1 MPDFSDCLFV
11 SDFDR
16 TLTDRQSRI
25 PAENL
30 EAIEYFQAHGGLFT
44 MGTGRSIPMFRP
56 HQTRVPCNAP
66 VILCNG
72 AVCYDYGA
80 EVMSGPIWIPRGPE
94 ILRDLLRRYPRHSV
108 EIEDVEYH
116 YLFGENQARDEFYRQ
131 MDVPNRLLTPEQI
144 PERFLKITIF
154 HSFRGSGVA
163 QFFGGTPEED
173 AEFTAV
179 ASQIAAAWPELS
191 VDRSAVKILDIQ
203 AREATKGAASRA
215 LARRLGRRVLIC
227 AGDAMNDV
235 TMLREADLAF
245 APADCEQGVRDL
257 GCCRM
262 TRPCGE
268 GAVAGAVEAL
278 CGLF

>member
-30 EAIEYFQAHGGLFT
+30 EAIEYFKAHGGLFT

-56 HQTRVPCNAP
+56 HQAKVRCNAP
-66 VILCNG
+66 LILCNG
-72 AVCYDYGA
+72 AVCYDYAA
-80 EVMSGPIWIPRGPE
+80 ETLSAPIYIPNGPE
-94 ILRDLLRRYPRHSV
+94 ILRELLRRYPCHSV
-108 EIEDVEYH
+108 EIEDVQTH
-116 YLFGENQARDEFYRQ
+116 YLFGEDESRDEFYWQ
-131 MDVPNRLLTPEQI
+131 MDVPHRILSEDEI

-179 ASQIAAAWPELS
+179 ASQIAAAWPRLR

-203 AREATKGAASRA
+203 AREANKGAAARA
-215 LARRLGRRVLIC
+215 LAGRLGRRVLIC

-245 APADCEQGVRDL
+245 APADCEQGVKDL
-257 GCCRM
+257 GCCRL
-262 TRPCGE
+262 TRPCAE